1 MTVASTHSEALA
13 WGPLSGAVRAVLV
26 ITAVLCLAAALSGG
40 RVVRLR
46 WRFYEEVRQSG
57 RDSAS
62 SGASLQERRTIYAA
76 EQLAR
81 ASFLRSAHTTLLYF
95 LLAAVAILTVATSDA
110 SWLTLLLAAA
120 VLAAIFILWSRK
132 SGLEFRMARE
142 RFEIE
147 RRAAETLSQ
156 KELAPRAWAGRLAS
170 EEMTGIEGFS
180 IGHVYKAGSGL
191 MAGDFFDVF
200 SVSPTR
206 VVALIGDVSGK
217 GIESSITAF
226 QAKYLMRVF
235 LRQYRDPAQAL
246 EELNRQMHS
255 PERFEEFVTMFVV
268 VFDVE
273 AETLR
278 YASAGHPTMW
288 LWHKREVLPL
298 RSTGPVV
305 MLGPESSYYSKEIQL
320 NEGDMVVLYTDGLIE
335 ARRGE
340 DIFGEEGVALLVR
353 RDPLMSPDVLCKS
366 LLDAAGDFSEGP
378 LGDDVAILAIRR
390 I

>member
-1 MTVASTHSEALA
+1 M
-13 WGPLSGAVRAVLV
+13 
-26 ITAVLCLAAALSGG
+26 
-40 RVVRLR
+40 R

-62 SGASLQERRTIYAA
+62 AGASLQERKTIYAA

-81 ASFLRSAHTTLLYF
+81 ASLLRSAHTSILYF
-95 LLAAVAILTVATSDA
+95 LVAAVAILTVATSDA

-120 VLAAIFILWSRK
+120 VLAGIFILWSRK

-170 EEMTGIEGFS
+170 EEMIGIEGFS

-288 LWHKREVLPL
+288 LWHQREVLPL

-320 NEGDMVVLYTDGLIE
+320 NEGDMVILYTDGLIE

-340 DIFGEEGVALLVR
+340 DLFGEEGVALLVR
-353 RDPLMSPDVLCKS
+353 RDPLMPPEVLCKS

-378 LGDDVAILAIRR
+378 LDDDVAILAIRR